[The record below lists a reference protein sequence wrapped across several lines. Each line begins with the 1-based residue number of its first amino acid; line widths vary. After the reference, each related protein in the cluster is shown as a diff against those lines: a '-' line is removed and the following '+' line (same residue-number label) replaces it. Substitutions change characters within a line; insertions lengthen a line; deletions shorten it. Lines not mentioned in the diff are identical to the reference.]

1 MTKQLIN
8 RQPKIYITV
17 MILGLESDEITN
29 RLVVVNSVMA
39 LNDSLTESD
48 LL

>member
-1 MTKQLIN
+1 
-8 RQPKIYITV
+8 
-17 MILGLESDEITN
+17 MILGSESDEITN